1 LRGGG
6 EVACRRGTGLGKWL
20 ELLQAAGNQGCD
32 RLLLQSYGVWRL
44 GEILCRA
51 SDCSASLGSFVCSI
65 DRF

>member
-1 LRGGG
+1 MSKRY
-6 EVACRRGTGLGKWL
+6 RSW
-20 ELLQAAGNQGCD
+20 QMAGNTASRRESGMT

-51 SDCSASLGSFVCSI
+51 SDCSVSLGSFVCSI